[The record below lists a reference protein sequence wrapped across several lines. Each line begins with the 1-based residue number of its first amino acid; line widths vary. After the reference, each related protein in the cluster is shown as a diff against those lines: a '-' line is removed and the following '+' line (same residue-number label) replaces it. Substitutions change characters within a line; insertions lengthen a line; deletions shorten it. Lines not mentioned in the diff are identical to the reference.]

1 MGWWLLLFSVVYFI
15 YLFAVG
21 LICGWVLIVVVV
33 VEFGFDLVLS
43 GGGGGGDFGCCG
55 ERERE
60 RGER

>member
-33 VEFGFDLVLS
+33 VEVGFDLVLS
-43 GGGGGGDFGCCG
+43 GGGGWWW
-55 ERERE
+55 
-60 RGER
+60 